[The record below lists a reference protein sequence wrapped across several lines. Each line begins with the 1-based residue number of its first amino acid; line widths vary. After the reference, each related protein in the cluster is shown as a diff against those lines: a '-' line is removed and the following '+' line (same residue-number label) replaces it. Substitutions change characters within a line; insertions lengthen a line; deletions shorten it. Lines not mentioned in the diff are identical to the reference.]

1 LGQACLGL
9 RKISE
14 ALIENFGTSCDSERF
29 SGNPDNWLTEM
40 KVPYG
45 RYSQDALNEWI
56 NLARIQ

>member
-1 LGQACLGL
+1 VPRGVNE
-9 RKISE
+9 RIIVE

-29 SGNPDNWLTEM
+29 SGNPDNRLTEM

-45 RYSQDALNEWI
+45 RYSHDALNEWI

>member
-1 LGQACLGL
+1 VQIA
-9 RKISE
+9 E